1 MNPNSPNYIE
11 HPPEY
16 REGQAARMT
25 QQSEAS
31 CPYPAGSSGRARWLE
46 GFASPYDYAW
56 EVIRRWNEHFIAVWS
71 KGAPKLEIDQKWPT
85 LLSADGADTS
95 DDAPDLTDA
104 ELDEAEHG
112 EVWFQVLLNGLV
124 EYDVVRFCVED
135 AKPVLAWLSGLPPAE
150 IDELLS
156 DARMRSEYASLDGS
170 H

>member
-1 MNPNSPNYIE
+1 MRFVWRVKVAAVRLRSPVFTMCLV
-11 HPPEY
+11 PCSQF
-16 REGQAARMT
+16 GG
-25 QQSEAS
+25 
-31 CPYPAGSSGRARWLE
+31 C
-46 GFASPYDYAW
+46 
-56 EVIRRWNEHFIAVWS
+56 WNEHFIAVWS
-71 KGAPKLEIDQKWPT
+71 KGAPKLEIDEKWPT

-104 ELDEAEHG
+104 ELDEAEHA

-156 DARMRSEYASLDGS
+156 DARMRSEYASLDHS